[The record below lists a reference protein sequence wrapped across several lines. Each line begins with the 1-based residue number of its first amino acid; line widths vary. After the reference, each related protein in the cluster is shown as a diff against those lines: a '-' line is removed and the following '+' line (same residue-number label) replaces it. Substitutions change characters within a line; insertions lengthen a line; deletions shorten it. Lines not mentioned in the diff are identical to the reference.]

1 MSKAVSGVNG
11 LANGFSQFGTG
22 RVDSISMAAD
32 SFSSIMQKT
41 TGQGNSKM
49 ESADFQPSDSKKTD
63 VYDSA
68 NVMKENSKAAEQIEK
83 SAQSNE
89 QQPTEETLKSAE
101 EAVNETAEKVV
112 EKVADTLGISK
123 EEVEKAMETLGL
135 TAVSLLEPA
144 NLTKLMMDLS
154 GETDMLALT
163 MNEELYMGI
172 KDIVQMVQQELAS
185 VQEMYGLT
193 DEQLN
198 GCIDAVNEDALQQLV
213 AEMEVTDEVIPV
225 ENLKAEDGEEVKL
238 SDKTV
243 TNAESETVVTTEEMT
258 KLTEGNEKSAANSQG
273 ETAGKNDSQS
283 GNLMLQNMTQ
293 NQATDAVTNSV
304 EMTFTE
310 TQAKEIMDQ
319 IMEYMKVQVKADTT
333 NLEMQL
339 HPESLG
345 TLNIRIAAKD
355 GVLTAQFTA
364 QNEAVKNV
372 IEGQLMILQQNLD
385 EQGVKVEAVEVNVA
399 TQQFNRNLDQGKGS
413 SGQTSEEAKKKGP
426 RRINLNDLDSLEEEE
441 LEEADRVTADMMAR
455 NGNTV
460 DYLA

>member
-1 MSKAVSGVNG
+1 M
-11 LANGFSQFGTG
+11 
-22 RVDSISMAAD
+22 
-32 SFSSIMQKT
+32 
-41 TGQGNSKM
+41 
-49 ESADFQPSDSKKTD
+49 
-63 VYDSA
+63 
-68 NVMKENSKAAEQIEK
+68 
-83 SAQSNE
+83 
-89 QQPTEETLKSAE
+89 
-101 EAVNETAEKVV
+101 
-112 EKVADTLGISK
+112 ADTLGISK